1 MDYLSFSSDNHQS
14 NTSERDSL
22 EEIVTNIGSPRDAR
36 KIKSCSL
43 LIKRVDE
50 CFLFFCSMAELKK
63 KEDLL
68 SDDELERELER
79 GDFPSLDSGEEIDDD
94 DLLLELEE
102 MLNS

>member
-1 MDYLSFSSDNHQS
+1 
-14 NTSERDSL
+14 
-22 EEIVTNIGSPRDAR
+22 
-36 KIKSCSL
+36 
-43 LIKRVDE
+43 
-50 CFLFFCSMAELKK
+50 MAELKK